1 MAPAEVVAATAITL
15 AQLAGNEPDTLAAL
29 LPAATTTVVPRETAP
44 LIALCIVDEQV
55 PPPPSDMLMTSA
67 ALGLAGTPLTVPP
80 EAQMMASAMSDS
92 EPPHRPSTRTGTT
105 LALNAVPATP
115 VVLLVS
121 AATVP
126 ATWVPCQLELDVAHP
141 LVEFQSPSSA
151 GLLSRPLPSRAAVA
165 SLMKS

>member
-1 MAPAEVVAATAITL
+1 
-15 AQLAGNEPDTLAAL
+15 
-29 LPAATTTVVPRETAP
+29 
-44 LIALCIVDEQV
+44 
-55 PPPPSDMLMTSA
+55 MLMTSA
-67 ALGLAGTPLTVPP
+67 TLALAGTPLTLPP
-80 EAQMMASAMSDS
+80 DAQMMASAISDS

-115 VVLLVS
+115 VVVVT

-126 ATWVPCQLELDVAHP
+126 AACVPCQLELDVEHP

-151 GLLSRPLPSRAAVA
+151 GLSSRTLPSRAALA